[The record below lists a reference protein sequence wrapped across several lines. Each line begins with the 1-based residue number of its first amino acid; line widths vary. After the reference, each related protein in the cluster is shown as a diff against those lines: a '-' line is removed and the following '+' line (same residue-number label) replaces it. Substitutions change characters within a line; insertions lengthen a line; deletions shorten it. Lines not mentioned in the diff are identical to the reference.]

1 MKKLFILLVCMLP
14 VLAQAQ
20 METSVAGFIPLSGS
34 GRIAVSYTHL
44 SWHCKYSLLS
54 LLSVRIGC
62 RDRLRMFCLLYTSIM
77 VQAQKMAKK
86 LVYSQGKVYFR
97 GEFK

>member
-1 MKKLFILLVCMLP
+1 
-14 VLAQAQ
+14 
-20 METSVAGFIPLSGS
+20 
-34 GRIAVSYTHL
+34 
-44 SWHCKYSLLS
+44 
-54 LLSVRIGC
+54 
-62 RDRLRMFCLLYTSIM
+62 M

>member
-1 MKKLFILLVCMLP
+1 MKFI
-14 VLAQAQ
+14 
-20 METSVAGFIPLSGS
+20 
-34 GRIAVSYTHL
+34 VSRLYL
-44 SWHCKYSLLS
+44 YSIS
-54 LLSVRIGC
+54 LYSFNC
-62 RDRLRMFCLLYTSIM
+62 QSYEKIM